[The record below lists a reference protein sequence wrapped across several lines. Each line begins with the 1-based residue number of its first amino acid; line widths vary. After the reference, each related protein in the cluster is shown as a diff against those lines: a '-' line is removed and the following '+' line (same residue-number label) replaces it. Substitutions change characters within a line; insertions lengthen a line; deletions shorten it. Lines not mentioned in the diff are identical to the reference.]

1 MNTPDAPAP
10 DKPVSGSDHEVPAA
24 RLERRKL
31 IATAAGIV
39 LGVLAPALFIVFD
52 GTDALRDLAEGWTAS
67 PAAAIAVYLLIAGAA
82 FEVIGFPID
91 FYSGYWLERKFGL
104 SRSSFGTWLFDYA
117 KAEVLQAALIIAAI
131 EGIYLAL
138 RTYPETWWLIVA
150 AGFTLFAVVLA
161 GLAPVLLFRLF
172 FKFEPLEDGE
182 LKRRLT
188 ELSVRIGAEVR
199 GVYVWKLGEKTR
211 RANAALAGWGRT
223 RRILLAD
230 TLIEEYTED
239 EIEVV
244 MAHELA
250 HHVHGDIWRA
260 LLLRSAL
267 AFGAFY
273 AVHLGLGWWSTSLG
287 YRSISDFANIP
298 LLLLIAAVVSFA
310 SMPLAN
316 AYSRRQE
323 HAADE
328 FALKTTGK
336 ASEFASAMAKL
347 ASQNLSRRRS
357 NRIVEFLFHSHP
369 SAESRIRFANEFA
382 ASGDAKR
389 ASNKSSETVRGELVE
404 P

>member
-1 MNTPDAPAP
+1 MSTLDSTSPDT
-10 DKPVSGSDHEVPAA
+10 PVSESDPERSAA

-31 IATAAGIV
+31 IATALGIA
-39 LGVLAPALFIVFD
+39 LGVLAPALFIIFD
-52 GTDALRDLAEGWTAS
+52 GTDALRDLAEGWTSS
-67 PAAAIAVYLLIAGAA
+67 PAASIAIYLLIAGAA
-82 FEVIGFPID
+82 FEVIGIPID

-104 SRSSFGTWLFDYA
+104 SRSGFRTWLFDYA
-117 KAEVLQAALIIAAI
+117 KAEALQAVLIIAAV

-138 RTYPETWWLIVA
+138 RAFPDTWWLIVA
-150 AGFTLFAVVLA
+150 AGFTMFAVVLA

-182 LKRRLT
+182 LKRRLV
-188 ELSVRIGAEVR
+188 ELSTRIGAQVR
-199 GVYVWKLGEKTR
+199 GVYVWKLGEKTS

-223 RRILLAD
+223 RRMLLAD
-230 TLIEEYTED
+230 TLIDEYSED

-260 LLLRSAL
+260 LLLRGAL

-298 LLLLIAAVVSFA
+298 LLLLIVAAVSLA
-310 SMPLAN
+310 AMPLAN

-323 HAADE
+323 RAADE
-328 FALKTTGK
+328 FALKTTGMS
-336 ASEFASAMAKL
+336 AEFASAMAKL
-347 ASQNLSRRRS
+347 ASQNMSRRQS

-369 SAESRIRFANEFA
+369 SAESRIRFANEFSA
-382 ASGDAKR
+382 TGSTRDVGR
-389 ASNKSSETVRGELVE
+389 TEG
-404 P
+404 

>member
-1 MNTPDAPAP
+1 MSAQEPPAA
-10 DKPVSGSDHEVPAA
+10 DECVAGSDQERSAA
-24 RLERRKL
+24 RLERLKL
-31 IATAAGIV
+31 IATGASIALSV
-39 LGVLAPALFIVFD
+39 AAPALFIIFD
-52 GTDALRDLAEGWTAS
+52 GTEALRDLAEGWTDS
-67 PAAAIAVYLLIAGAA
+67 PAAAIAIYLLIAGAA
-82 FEVIGFPID
+82 LEVIGFPID

-104 SRSSFGTWLFDYA
+104 SRSGFRTWLFDQA
-117 KAEVLQAALIIAAI
+117 KAEALQAVLIIAAV
-131 EGIYLAL
+131 EGVYLAI
-138 RTYPETWWLIVA
+138 RTFPDTWWLIVA

-188 ELSVRIGAEVR
+188 ELSIRIGAEVR

-230 TLIEEYTED
+230 TLIDEYTED

-298 LLLLIAAVVSFA
+298 LLILMTAAVSFVA
-310 SMPLAN
+310 MPLAN
-316 AYSRRQE
+316 AFSRRQE
-323 HAADE
+323 RAADE
-328 FALKTTGK
+328 FALATTGMTT
-336 ASEFASAMAKL
+336 EFASAMAKL
-347 ASQNLSRRRS
+347 ASQNLSRRQS

-369 SAESRIRFANEFA
+369 SVESRIQFANEYA
-382 ASGDAKR
+382 GTSLTRDINRTKA
-389 ASNKSSETVRGELVE
+389 
-404 P
+404 